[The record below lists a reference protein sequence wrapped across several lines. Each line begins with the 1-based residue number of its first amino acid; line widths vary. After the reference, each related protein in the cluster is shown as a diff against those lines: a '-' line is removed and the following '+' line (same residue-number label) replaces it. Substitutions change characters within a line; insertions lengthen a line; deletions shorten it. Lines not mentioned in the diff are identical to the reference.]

1 MHIKTSGL
9 YIHIPFCSFRCHY
22 CNFFSRVSKQDN
34 NLYSNYLNLLIK
46 EYRLHIKNT
55 NLNIDTIYIGGGTPS
70 VIPYNLY
77 KSFFDELF
85 SIIDY
90 SKIKEFTFEINP
102 EFLDDNLLNLLSSYK
117 NIRISLG
124 VQTLNEKS
132 LKFINRQT
140 TKADIYN
147 AIKKLEHYDE
157 LNKIS
162 LDFICG
168 LPFTDINTASN
179 DIKECINLSSKIN
192 HISLYY
198 LELEGKEN
206 LKKKWNDFLMNE
218 DDIIIS
224 HDNALNAIKSLGF
237 NRYEIAN
244 FANSENTKS
253 SHNIH
258 YWCLDDYIGLG
269 LSASGCYNDKRYKN
283 TSSIK
288 HYQEFIDSN
297 NLAFD
302 SFEYIDINIKE
313 KEFIFLSLRQSSG
326 IILNDYKK
334 KFNTNFKDKYNH
346 ILRSHTSYFDESDF
360 SIKTKDRYTNYI
372 DEISI
377 LFF

>member
-1 MHIKTSGL
+1 MHSKTSGL
-9 YIHIPFCSFRCHY
+9 YIHIPFCSYRCHY
-22 CNFFSRVSKQDN
+22 CNFFSQINKSDN
-34 NLYSNYLNLLIK
+34 DLYSNYLNFLIK
-46 EYRLHIKNT
+46 EYKLHTKNI

-85 SIIDY
+85 SMIDY

-140 TKADIYN
+140 TKLDIYN
-147 AIKKLEHYDE
+147 ALKKLENYNE

-168 LPFTDINTASN
+168 LPFTDINTVSN
-179 DIKECINLSSKIN
+179 DIEECVNLSSKVN

-198 LELEGKEN
+198 LELDGKEN
-206 LKKKWNDFLMNE
+206 LKKKWHDFLMNE
-218 DDIIIS
+218 DDVIIS
-224 HDNALNAIKSLGF
+224 HDNALNKMKSLGF
-237 NRYEIAN
+237 DGYEIAN
-244 FANSENTKS
+244 FARSEDTKS
-253 SHNIH
+253 KHNIH
-258 YWCLDDYIGLG
+258 YWNLDDYIGLG

-288 HYQEFIDSN
+288 QYEESINSN

-302 SFEYIDINIKE
+302 SFEYIDMSIKE

-334 KFNTNFKDKYNH
+334 IFNTNFKDKYKH
-346 ILRSHTSYFDESDF
+346 I
-360 SIKTKDRYTNYI
+360 
-372 DEISI
+372 
-377 LFF
+377 